1 MTLFKIIKSNL
12 VRYSENNGVR
22 KIMLTPDMMII
33 YFIMTLLIGYG
44 AGFFTVKINHGLV
57 ILFGRL
63 WSSGNAQRRYILV
76 GVIANTVF
84 GIISY
89 NQTDFIFAVIST
101 FVFAVL
107 FLVGIIH
114 AMYRFDQYEPI
125 LKASI
130 QSLFPKEDSDS
141 DDHYNNL
148 LDDTL
153 KISLG
158 MLETMRKSQLESL
171 KILFIFFDS
180 IFGGFVIFL
189 LSGKIQEFK
198 FRRFIYLSN
207 EDQVAYM
214 HVFAD
219 SSIGNLMATALKAF
233 IGYNYYTSHF
243 SWEKIGYDGV
253 VLRRSFIN

>member
-1 MTLFKIIKSNL
+1 MMLIPILDLILYLGLSLLF
-12 VRYSENNGVR
+12 
-22 KIMLTPDMMII
+22 
-33 YFIMTLLIGYG
+33 GYLS
-44 AGFFTVKINHGLV
+44 GFFTVKINHGLV

-63 WSSGNAQRRYILV
+63 WSSGNAQRRYTLV
-76 GVIANTVF
+76 GVIAIIVF
-84 GIISY
+84 GIISF
-89 NQTDFIFAVIST
+89 NQIDLIFAVIFT

-125 LKASI
+125 LKALI

-141 DDHYNNL
+141 DDHYNDL

-158 MLETMRKSQLESL
+158 MLGTMRKSQLESL
-171 KILFIFFDS
+171 KILFVFFDS

-189 LSGKIQEFK
+189 FSRKIQEFK
-198 FRRFIYLSN
+198 FRRFIHLSQ
-207 EDQVAYM
+207 EDKVAYM
-214 HVFAD
+214 RVFAD
-219 SSIGNLMATALKAF
+219 SSIGNLMSTALKAF